1 MTAHEMSTTTQKLL
15 VEILGLPQKAR
26 AQLAERLLASLE
38 EDEASPQVA
47 AAWKEVALRRWQNLK
62 TGKTEWRDAKDAIQ
76 AARTRLKRC
85 V

>member
-1 MTAHEMSTTTQKLL
+1 MSTTTQKLL
-15 VEILGLPQKAR
+15 VELLGLPQKAR

-38 EDEASPQVA
+38 ENESSPQIET
-47 AAWKEVALRRWQNLK
+47 AWKEVALRRWHNLQ

-85 V
+85 A